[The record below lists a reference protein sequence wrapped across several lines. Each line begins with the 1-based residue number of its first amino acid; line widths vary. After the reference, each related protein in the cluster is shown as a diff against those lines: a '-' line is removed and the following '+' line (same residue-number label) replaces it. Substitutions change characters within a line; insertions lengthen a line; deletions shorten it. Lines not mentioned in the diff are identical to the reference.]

1 MRRIWS
7 FFLLFSVVRIWC
19 VGFVWRWFMRKLILV
34 SVVLGFFLIV
44 IIFIVLSVF
53 VSGEVL
59 NNLRVR
65 L

>member
-1 MRRIWS
+1 
-7 FFLLFSVVRIWC
+7 
-19 VGFVWRWFMRKLILV
+19 MRKLILV

-53 VSGEVL
+53 VSGGVL
-59 NNLRVR
+59 SNLRVR

>member
-1 MRRIWS
+1 M
-7 FFLLFSVVRIWC
+7 
-19 VGFVWRWFMRKLILV
+19 GFVWRWFMRKLILV

-53 VSGEVL
+53 VSGGVL
-59 NNLRVR
+59 SNLRVR